1 VSAAAALAPALPAP
15 QRSFPRHPISVPV
28 DVIVLRSGIPDSLP
42 GRCTDLCEAGVGA
55 VVAGELSA
63 GQQVALEL
71 RLPGIGVPVRA
82 RALVRHHGQLRC
94 GLLFV
99 GLSPEQ
105 REMIRYWAYL
115 AGTPPVASDDKQAE
129 APQPEPPFVAA
140 DPASERRMPGFRVQR
155 RRFYLLL
162 AFMLSLGALGWWQW
176 QRAWRDLEPPA
187 TAVTETEPGS
197 PLRVPPQTMEE
208 KIVHKVE
215 PVYPEPARLSGIQGL
230 VVLDVVISADGTV
243 ERLRPIAGPDPLVQ
257 SARDAVQ
264 GWKFEPY
271 RFGSKAV
278 EVETTIAVDFRL
290 N

>member
-1 VSAAAALAPALPAP
+1 VSAAPALMPVLPAP
-15 QRSFPRHPISVPV
+15 PRRSFPRYPISVAL

-42 GRCTDLCEAGVGA
+42 GRCTDLSETGVGA
-55 VVAGELSA
+55 VLAGELAA

-71 RLPGIGVPVRA
+71 RLPKIGLPVRA
-82 RALVRHHGQLRC
+82 RALVRYHEQLRC

-105 REMIRYWAYL
+105 REMIRHWACL
-115 AGTPPVASDDKQAE
+115 AATPPLASADQQEEVPGLPA
-129 APQPEPPFVAA
+129 VAA
-140 DPASERRMPGFRVQR
+140 GPSPERRKRGIRVRR
-155 RRFYLLL
+155 RRFYVLL

-176 QRAWRDLEPPA
+176 QKAWRELETPA
-187 TAVTETEPGS
+187 AAATEPQPGS

-208 KIVHKVE
+208 KIVYKVD
-215 PVYPEPARLSGIQGL
+215 PVYPEAARLAGTQGL
-230 VVLDVVISADGTV
+230 VVLDVVISADGMV
-243 ERLRPIAGPDPLVQ
+243 ERLRPVAGPDPLVQ
-257 SARDAVQ
+257 SARNAVQ
-264 GWKFEPY
+264 SWKFEPY

>member
-1 VSAAAALAPALPAP
+1 VSAAPAMAPALPAP
-15 QRSFPRHPISVPV
+15 RRSFSRHPISVPV

-42 GRCTDLCEAGVGA
+42 GRCADLSEGGVGA

-63 GQQVALEL
+63 GQHVALEL

-82 RALVRHHGQLRC
+82 RALVQYHEQLRC

-115 AGTPPVASDDKQAE
+115 AAAPSVASADKRE
-129 APQPEPPFVAA
+129 ETPQPEPPVVAA
-140 DPASERRMPGFRVQR
+140 GPNPERRKRGFRVR
-155 RRFYLLL
+155 RGRFYLLL
-162 AFMLSLGALGWWQW
+162 AFMLALCVLGWWQW
-176 QRAWRDLEPPA
+176 QRAWQDLEPPA
-187 TAVTETEPGS
+187 SAATVPEPGA

-208 KIVHKVE
+208 KILSKVD
-215 PVYPEPARLSGIQGL
+215 PVYPEAARLAGIQGL

-243 ERLRPIAGPDPLVQ
+243 ERLRPVAGPDPLVQ
-257 SARDAVQ
+257 SARDAVHA
-264 GWKFEPY
+264 WKFEPY

>member
-1 VSAAAALAPALPAP
+1 MSAAPALTPALPAP
-15 QRSFPRHPISVPV
+15 RRSFPRHPISVPV

-42 GRCTDLCEAGVGA
+42 GRCTDLSETGVGA
-55 VVAGELSA
+55 IVAGELSA

-71 RLPGIGVPVRA
+71 RLPKIGLPVRA
-82 RALVRHHGQLRC
+82 RALVRYHEQLRC

-105 REMIRYWAYL
+105 QEMIRHWAYT
-115 AGTPPVASDDKQAE
+115 ATPPLASDDQQE
-129 APQPEPPFVAA
+129 EVPQPGLPVVAA
-140 DPASERRMPGFRVQR
+140 SPNPERRKRGIRVRR
-155 RRFYLLL
+155 RRFYVLL

-176 QRAWRDLEPPA
+176 QKAWRELETPA
-187 TAVTETEPGS
+187 AAATEPQPGA

-208 KIVHKVE
+208 RIVYKVD
-215 PVYPEPARLSGIQGL
+215 PVYPEAARLAGTQGL
-230 VVLDVVISADGTV
+230 VVLDVLISADGTV
-243 ERLRPIAGPDPLVQ
+243 ERLRPVAGPDALVQ

-264 GWKFEPY
+264 SWKFEPY